1 MDNQEREMWIDMIA
15 HLYTNLHNS
24 EKVLNASGVSF
35 KKRARLIAYFEKLE
49 ELHER
54 VRNHSTKTGE
64 KLLKNFYHELYVI
77 KPENIPE
84 SYFQNVLRADRNNIH
99 LTDSL
104 RSEITKRVIED
115 QQITLDY
122 WIDFFLYDEDG
133 QKMAMWEKYW
143 VFQGLLTLGKF
154 NSETGKFSKRDKT
167 TTYPFPMLDRESVIG
182 AVNLMNDYLKN
193 RHGEARIKDALGS
206 GNFKALY
213 EYEITQKLVSLKSF
227 TTSGE
232 WVKYLQGSDYKKLR
246 ASIQN
251 YYTDW
256 CTAVSDSFAK
266 AQLETGDFYIYYSLD
281 ENGEAKVPRL
291 AIRMDGKDKIL
302 EVRGVAKNQNIEPEM
317 IEILKAKLQEFPDLS
332 RYLIKEKNMQLLSS
346 IANKDKNN
354 IELSIPELRFLYEID
369 DIIEGFGFDKDPR
382 VNTIKNKRDKKK
394 DYSLIFNISP
404 DQIAL
409 SSDEYFENP
418 SKFKVLA
425 DSLVFDE
432 SYTRVNELVLP
443 MYIEGDLLLN
453 SMQYFKKLILPEVVG
468 GSLGLRSLL
477 STRNLKL
484 PKRVGGNLLLNEI
497 ISADNLILPDKVG
510 GNLSL
515 NSLLNADGL
524 KMPQIV
530 GGNLDMNSLSHATEL
545 VLPEFVGKD
554 LNLDFL
560 RSAKGIKFPKE
571 VTWVVDLSSL
581 ETIDDLT
588 LPVYIGDSLYLNSIE
603 YADGLVLPKCIE
615 GDVRFCSLKSAK
627 GLVLP
632 QSLAGELDISSLET
646 LEGLKLPYNF
656 DLGHLRCLPMIRSQ
670 ILANPREYFQDNPNL
685 EEKHYKSL

>member
-24 EKVLNASGVSF
+24 EKVLNASSASF

-84 SYFQNVLRADRNNIH
+84 SYFQNILRADRNNIH

-104 RSEITKRVIED
+104 RLEITKRVIED

-122 WIDFFLYDEDG
+122 WIDFFLYDEVG

-143 VFQGLLTLGKF
+143 VFQGLLTLGKY
-154 NSETGKFSKRDKT
+154 NSITGNFSKRDKT
-167 TTYPFPMLDRESVIG
+167 TTYPFPMHDRESVIG

-193 RHGEARIKDALGS
+193 RHGEAKIKDALGS

-213 EYEITQKLVSLKSF
+213 EYEIAQKLVSLKSF
-227 TTSGE
+227 TTSGK

-256 CTAVSDSFAK
+256 CTAVSDNFAK
-266 AQLETGDFYIYYSLD
+266 TQLETGDFYIYYSLD

-302 EVRGVAKNQNIEPEM
+302 EIRGIAKNQNIEPEM
-317 IEILKAKLQEFPDLS
+317 IDVLKAKIQEFPDFS
-332 RYLIKEKNMQLLSS
+332 HYLIKEKNMQLLST
-346 IANKDKNN
+346 IENKVKNN
-354 IELSIPELRFLYEID
+354 IELSISELRFLYEID

-425 DSLVFDE
+425 DSLVFEE
-432 SYTRVNELVLP
+432 SYTRVKELVLP

-453 SMQYFKKLILPEVVG
+453 SLQYFKKLILPEVVG
-468 GSLGLRSLL
+468 GSLGLRSLP

-484 PKRVGGNLLLNEI
+484 PKRVGGDLLLNEI

-510 GNLSL
+510 GSLSL

-524 KMPQIV
+524 KMPQV
-530 GGNLDMNSLSHATEL
+530 VRGNLDINSLGHATEL

-571 VTWVVDLSSL
+571 VTWVVDLSTL

-588 LPVYIGDSLYLNSIE
+588 LPVYIGDSLYLNSIK

-656 DLGHLRCLPMIRSQ
+656 DLGHLRCSPMIRTQ
-670 ILANPREYFQDNPNL
+670 ILANPSEYFQDNPNL

>member
-24 EKVLNASGVSF
+24 EQVLNASSVSY

-49 ELHER
+49 ELHVR

-84 SYFQNVLRADRNNIH
+84 SYFQNVLRADRGNIH

-122 WIDFFLYDEDG
+122 WIDFFLYDEVG
-133 QKMAMWEKYW
+133 QKMAMWKKYW
-143 VFQGLLTLGKF
+143 VFQGLLTLGKY
-154 NSETGKFSKRDKT
+154 NGETGKFSKRDKT

-193 RHGEARIKDALGS
+193 KHGEAKIKDALGS

-213 EYEITQKLVSLKSF
+213 EYEIAQKLVPLKSF
-227 TTSGE
+227 TTSGK

-256 CTAVSDSFAK
+256 CTAVSDNFAK
-266 AQLETGDFYIYYSLD
+266 TQLETGDFYVYYSLD
-281 ENGEAKVPRL
+281 ENGEAKVPRI

-302 EVRGVAKNQNIEPEM
+302 EIRGIAKNQNIEPEM
-317 IEILKAKLQEFPDLS
+317 MDILKAKIQEFPDFS
-332 RYLIKEKNMQLLSS
+332 HYLRKEKNMQLLST
-346 IANKDKNN
+346 IENKNKNN
-354 IELSIPELRFLYEID
+354 IEPSISELRFLYEID

-382 VNTIKNKRDKKK
+382 VNTIKSKRDKKK

-409 SSDEYFENP
+409 SSSEYFENP

-432 SYTRVNELVLP
+432 FYTYASELVLP
-443 MYIEGDLLLN
+443 MYIEGDLLLD
-453 SMQYFKKLILPEVVG
+453 SLQYFKKLILPEVVG
-468 GSLGLRSLL
+468 GNLSLKSLN
-477 STRNLKL
+477 SARNLKL
-484 PKRVGGNLLLNEI
+484 PKRVGGNLFLNEI
-497 ISADNLILPDKVG
+497 VSADNLVLPDKVG
-510 GNLSL
+510 GSLTLNL
-515 NSLLNADGL
+515 LLNANGL
-524 KMPQIV
+524 IMPQIV

-545 VLPEFVGKD
+545 ILPKFIGKD

-560 RSAKGIKFPKE
+560 KSAKGIKFPKE
-571 VTWVVDLSSL
+571 VTWLVDLSSL
-581 ETIDDLT
+581 ETIDGLT
-588 LPVYIGDSLYLNSIE
+588 LPLYIGDSLYLNSLE

-615 GDVRFCSLKSAK
+615 GDVRLCSLKSAK

-632 QSLAGELDISSLET
+632 QSLAGELDMSSLENPD
-646 LEGLKLPYNF
+646 GLKLPYNF
-656 DLGHLRCLPMIRSQ
+656 DLEHLRCPSMIKSM
-670 ILANPREYFQDNPNL
+670 ILINPCEYFQDNPNL
-685 EEKHYKSL
+685 EEKHFKSL